1 MSQDGEKNLEA
12 TRRKLDEARKRGEV
26 PRSTDVTSSV
36 VFLGVPALLWVLG
49 RYFVRLFQ
57 ALWHS
62 AMGAVPQHLQDQ
74 QMLVLGEAS
83 ARFLLM
89 GVLPVAAVA
98 LVCGILGA
106 FVQVGPLVAFE
117 QIKPNMARLNPAEG
131 LKRMFA
137 VKNLVNLA
145 KIVLKI
151 ALLGGLVYILALGA
165 IEDGVRAGHARPAEI
180 LVLVA
185 YILLRMCCWA
195 ALIYLID
202 GRGGLRARA
211 LPVHEATAHER
222 GGVPAQST
230 RTRRATRSMAGR
242 RRAAF
247 FEAAFFGVG
256 ERAARSTAVVYSTQ
270 YAVALR
276 YDGPGTLPRVLA
288 KGGGHVAARI
298 RQAAADYL
306 IPSAFD
312 SDLAQRLY
320 MSVPLDRPIDR
331 ALYSRVAD
339 LMRWATGEE

>member
-36 VFLGVPALLWVLG
+36 VFLGVLALLWVLG

-165 IEDGVRAGHARPAEI
+165 IEDGVRSGHARPAEI

-195 ALIYLID
+195 ALIYLIMAVVD
-202 GRGGLRARA
+202 Y
-211 LPVHEATAHER
+211 VHERYQFMKQQRMSVEEY
-222 GGVPAQST
+222 
-230 RTRRATRSMAGR
+230 RREHKDTQGDPIMAGR
-242 RRAAF
+242 RRVAF

-256 ERAARSTAVVYSTQ
+256 ERVRVSTAVVYSTQ

-331 ALYSRVAD
+331 ALYTRVAD